1 MQTETMTA
9 IQFHKELEEA
19 AKNSPMEVRDVSAMK
34 VGEHSRQ
41 GDVYQHRIKEAPAAW
56 DVEVK
61 EHSQVA
67 LGQTMG
73 SRHCADG
80 AKIKVLW
87 PKSRDLAVTQCPI
100 SLFKDNDDFKRV
112 ALGPIVVAESEWTL
126 THPEHAHH
134 KFGPGVYLTT
144 YQVDWNTRREVRD

>member
-1 MQTETMTA
+1 MKTEPMTA
-9 IQFHKELEEA
+9 IQFHQELEKA
-19 AKNSPMEVRDVSAMK
+19 AKESTQDVRDVSAMK
-34 VGEHSRQ
+34 AGEHSRQ
-41 GDVYQHRIKEAPAAW
+41 GDVYIHRIKGIPSAW

-61 EHSQVA
+61 EHRQVA

-87 PKSRDLAVTQCPI
+87 PKSREDAVAQCPI
-100 SLFKDNDDFKRV
+100 SLFKDNDDFKR
-112 ALGPIVVAESEWTL
+112 AAIGPIVVAESEWTL

-134 KFGPGVYLTT
+134 KFGPGIYFTS
-144 YQVDWNTRREVRD
+144 YQIDYNTKREVRD